1 MKKLRFKTK
10 YIDVLIRYVLS
21 QDKRFPNVSDELLDG
36 VITFKVDYPFLN
48 DQIIEKYSNKIQIEF
63 IEDFNRVYFASSPN
77 IILPSPN
84 GGKFNST
91 FVHPTYREDIIENMR
106 KYVNILS
113 DLDNLI
119 TEAYE
124 ELHSSE
130 TSF

>member
-1 MKKLRFKTK
+1 MRRLRFKTK
-10 YIDVLIRYVLS
+10 YIDVLIRYVFS
-21 QDKRFPNVSDELLDG
+21 QDKRFPKVSDELLDG
-36 VITFKVDYPFLN
+36 IITFKVDYPFLSN
-48 DQIIEKYSNKIQIEF
+48 QIIEKYSNKLQIEF
-63 IEDFNRVYFASSPN
+63 IEDYNRVYFASSPSV
-77 IILPSPN
+77 ILPSRY
-84 GGKFNST
+84 GGKFTST
-91 FVHPTYREDIIENMR
+91 FVHPTYREDITENMR